1 MLKGSY
7 FVHVYVQHFA
17 SMSGLKSNVDKIVAV
32 WIGSER
38 NSQVKFMPELD
49 INSKPGTFKVLD
61 VMFST
66 DLHERVPVNFENR
79 LKRLV

>member
-1 MLKGSY
+1 M
-7 FVHVYVQHFA
+7 YVQHFA
-17 SMSGLKSNVDKIVAV
+17 SMSGLKINVDKIVAV

-49 INSKPGTFKVLD
+49 LNWNPGTFKVLD

-66 DLHERVPVNFENR
+66 DLHEIVSVNFENR